1 MARHGDGSG
10 ARLAGAMALSL
21 VLHALALPGLR
32 ALILRPI
39 ELTKREMP
47 RAPAGLVDE
56 GAAREMIAAL
66 EPPPARVELPPER
79 ALPPKPPKPP
89 KPDGQIVEIPPPERE
104 ETPDDARFLSEYDSK
119 VDREMVSA
127 NNAPPT
133 PAMRKSERRLISTGD
148 DMQGS
153 ADGER
158 GRKSEEQRERYSP
171 VEAPGD
177 AERAAEQARAERE
190 AARTARERVPE
201 KGAKLV
207 EGEGLFKPVDEAGAR
222 RAAAPESGGAVGG
235 APAPPSYKSLLPTLG
250 PDELAAMDGSIDHVE
265 DVEKG
270 EATHL
275 NTREYK
281 YASFF
286 NRVKRGV
293 QQQWKAV
300 DVHRRY
306 DPYGRVFGVRDRL
319 TVVEVTLNADGSLDD
334 LYVKQDSGVVFLD
347 EAALQ
352 AFRDAAPFPNP
363 PDALLEEDGRIRFSF
378 GFYLEINGRG
388 FRINRVP

>member
-1 MARHGDGSG
+1 MARNSEGSS
-10 ARLAGAMALSL
+10 ARLLGAMALSL
-21 VLHALALPGLR
+21 GLHALALPGLQ
-32 ALILRPI
+32 ALIVRPI
-39 ELTKREMP
+39 ELSERP
-47 RAPAGLVDE
+47 WPIAPPGLVNDVDATE
-56 GAAREMIAAL
+56 LRTAL
-66 EPPPARVELPPER
+66 EPPPERAIIPPPRILPPM
-79 ALPPKPPKPP
+79 PPKPPR
-89 KPDGQIVEIPPPERE
+89 PDGQIVEIPPPERE
-104 ETPDDARFLSEYDSK
+104 ETPDFARFLSEYDSK
-119 VDREMVSA
+119 VERETVSA
-127 NNAPPT
+127 NNAPPS
-133 PAMRKSERRLISTGD
+133 PAMRKSDRRLISTGD
-148 DMQGS
+148 DIEGS

-158 GRKSEEQRERYSP
+158 DRKSEKKPERTTA
-171 VEAPGD
+171 VEGPGD
-177 AERAAEQARAERE
+177 AQREAEQARAERQAE
-190 AARTARERVPE
+190 RSARERVVE
-201 KGAKLV
+201 KGTPLV
-207 EGEGLFKPVDEAGAR
+207 SGEGLFKPVDEAGAR
-222 RAAAPESGGAVGG
+222 RAAAPESGGTMGG

-265 DVEKG
+265 VEKG

-347 EAALQ
+347 EAAVQ

-363 PDALLEEDGRIRFSF
+363 PEALLEDDGRIRFSF